1 MSTTSNIDQT
11 VDCASPTFSVMAGET
26 RSPSPGPRTK
36 PSVMNRIIPPPRQP
50 ASSPAAHQQP
60 LATRPERATEPDHVR
75 GADRQAARAG
85 EIPAQNG
92 IDTRQPPPSIHAPAP
107 SSKRFGARADD
118 PYLARRER
126 SRPRARPAII
136 RRLLEHR
143 ARSSG
148 SHRAWLALGLGGI

>member
-11 VDCASPTFSVMAGET
+11 VDCASPTSSVMPSGTSAATGDPART
-26 RSPSPGPRTK
+26 R
-36 PSVMNRIIPPPRQP
+36 
-50 ASSPAAHQQP
+50 A
-60 LATRPERATEPDHVR
+60 EPDHVR
-75 GADRQAARAG
+75 RADRQAARAG

-92 IDTRQPPPSIHAPAP
+92 IDTRQLPQSIHAPAP

-126 SRPRARPAII
+126 SRPRADPAII